1 MEKGFYRS
9 FRKDTFFLLFT
20 FLYTTSLVVPQI
32 LCSPIV
38 AGTKMSLLLILMSIY
53 KNSYLLW
60 SSTAPFIL
68 SFLSLALFHLFLLWT
83 MCNTSSCQEH
93 TSSFSLTV
101 AGELTQQL
109 RWFLCIV
116 GKRCCSDKNDR
127 ALESLGNHSQKH
139 RCLYYLSF
147 WTDIFGKLKGHHIW
161 SWQAQIPDLTPSNVI
176 SVIVD
181 KPVQPSKPQ
190 IFINRY

>member
-116 GKRCCSDKNDR
+116 GKRCCSDKTSW
-127 ALESLGNHSQKH
+127 EMLG
-139 RCLYYLSF
+139 
-147 WTDIFGKLKGHHIW
+147 WMKLKLKSKLPREI
-161 SWQAQIPDLTPSNVI
+161 SITSDMQMILPFWQKVN
-176 SVIVD
+176 
-181 KPVQPSKPQ
+181 K
-190 IFINRY
+190 N